1 MSNNIRN
8 RQSAEIL
15 KAVYRNSQM
24 AYEASSDVLKHCKN
38 NMLFREINREK
49 ERYKNVAAQSKSELA
64 RRNEP
69 AEEVAPFGKMMSKMG
84 IAMKTASDQSSGNI
98 AKIMLRGTTMGRK
111 PLAQRRPENP
121 RKRGKAPR
129 ARTGILRKSEKIPMR
144 SRALSENIP
153 CDIKAGKGKSL
164 HSPVSCEDNSPKF

>member
-98 AKIMLRGTTMGRK
+98 AKIMLRGTTMGIIDMQHAVNRSHNADPK
-111 PLAQRRPENP
+111 IRESA
-121 RKRGKAPR
+121 
-129 ARTGILRKSEKIPMR
+129 EKLLER
-144 SRALSENIP
+144 EQEY
-153 CDIKAGKGKSL
+153 CESL
-164 HSPVSCEDNSPKF
+164 KKYL

>member
-49 ERYKNVAAQSKSELA
+49 ERYKNVAAQSKCELA

-98 AKIMLRGTTMGRK
+98 AKIMLRGTTMGIIDMQHAVNRSHNAD
-111 PLAQRRPENP
+111 P
-121 RKRGKAPR
+121 
-129 ARTGILRKSEKIPMR
+129 KIR
-144 SRALSENIP
+144 ESAERLLEREQEY
-153 CDIKAGKGKSL
+153 CESL
-164 HSPVSCEDNSPKF
+164 KKYL

>member
-1 MSNNIRN
+1 MSRKRGNFMSNNIRN

-98 AKIMLRGTTMGRK
+98 AKIMLRGTTMGIIDMQHAVNRSHNADPK
-111 PLAQRRPENP
+111 IRESA
-121 RKRGKAPR
+121 
-129 ARTGILRKSEKIPMR
+129 EKLLER
-144 SRALSENIP
+144 EQEY
-153 CDIKAGKGKSL
+153 CESL
-164 HSPVSCEDNSPKF
+164 KKYL

>member
-15 KAVYRNSQM
+15 QAVYRNSQM

-38 NMLFREINREK
+38 NTLFREINREK
-49 ERYKNVAAQSKSELA
+49 ERYKNIAAQSKNELA
-64 RRNEP
+64 RRNEA

-98 AKIMLRGTTMGRK
+98 AKIMLRGTTMGIIDMQHAVNRSHNADPK
-111 PLAQRRPENP
+111 IRES
-121 RKRGKAPR
+121 
-129 ARTGILRKSEKIPMR
+129 IEKLLER
-144 SRALSENIP
+144 EQEY
-153 CDIKAGKGKSL
+153 CESL
-164 HSPVSCEDNSPKF
+164 KKYL

>member
-1 MSNNIRN
+1 MSNSIRN

-15 KAVYRNSQM
+15 QAVYRNSQM

-38 NMLFREINREK
+38 NLLFREINREK

-64 RRNEP
+64 RRNET

-98 AKIMLRGTTMGRK
+98 AKIMLRGTTMGIIDMQHAVNRSHNADPK
-111 PLAQRRPENP
+111 IRESAEKLLEREQEYCENL
-121 RKRGKAPR
+121 KKY
-129 ARTGILRKSEKIPMR
+129 L
-144 SRALSENIP
+144 
-153 CDIKAGKGKSL
+153 
-164 HSPVSCEDNSPKF
+164 

>member
-1 MSNNIRN
+1 MTNNIRN

-49 ERYKNVAAQSKSELA
+49 ERYKNVAAQTKSELA
-64 RRNEP
+64 RRSEA

-98 AKIMLRGTTMGRK
+98 AKIMLRGTTMGIIDMQHAVNRSHNADPK
-111 PLAQRRPENP
+111 IRESA
-121 RKRGKAPR
+121 
-129 ARTGILRKSEKIPMR
+129 EKLLER
-144 SRALSENIP
+144 EQEY
-153 CDIKAGKGKSL
+153 CESL
-164 HSPVSCEDNSPKF
+164 KKYL

>member
-15 KAVYRNSQM
+15 QAVYRNTQM

-38 NMLFREINREK
+38 NTLFREINREK
-49 ERYKNVAAQSKSELA
+49 ERYKNIAAQSKTELA
-64 RRNEP
+64 RRNEA

-98 AKIMLRGTTMGRK
+98 AKIMLRGTTMGIIDMQHAVNRSHNADPK
-111 PLAQRRPENP
+111 IRESA
-121 RKRGKAPR
+121 
-129 ARTGILRKSEKIPMR
+129 EKLLER
-144 SRALSENIP
+144 EQEY
-153 CDIKAGKGKSL
+153 CESL
-164 HSPVSCEDNSPKF
+164 KKYL

>member
-98 AKIMLRGTTMGRK
+98 AKIMLRGTTMGIIDMQHAVNRSHNAD
-111 PLAQRRPENP
+111 P
-121 RKRGKAPR
+121 
-129 ARTGILRKSEKIPMR
+129 KIR
-144 SRALSENIP
+144 ESAERLLEREQEY
-153 CDIKAGKGKSL
+153 CESL
-164 HSPVSCEDNSPKF
+164 KKYL

>member
-15 KAVYRNSQM
+15 QAVYRNSQM

-38 NMLFREINREK
+38 NTLFREINREK
-49 ERYKNVAAQSKSELA
+49 ERYKNIAAQSKTELA
-64 RRNEP
+64 RRNEA

-98 AKIMLRGTTMGRK
+98 AKIMLRGTTMGIIDMQHAVNRSHNADPK
-111 PLAQRRPENP
+111 IRESA
-121 RKRGKAPR
+121 
-129 ARTGILRKSEKIPMR
+129 EKLLER
-144 SRALSENIP
+144 EQEY
-153 CDIKAGKGKSL
+153 CESL
-164 HSPVSCEDNSPKF
+164 KKYL

>member
-49 ERYKNVAAQSKSELA
+49 ERYKNVAAQSKRELA
-64 RRNEP
+64 RRSEP

-98 AKIMLRGTTMGRK
+98 AKIMLRGTTMGIIDMQHAVNRSHNADPK
-111 PLAQRRPENP
+111 IRESA
-121 RKRGKAPR
+121 
-129 ARTGILRKSEKIPMR
+129 EKLLER
-144 SRALSENIP
+144 EQEY
-153 CDIKAGKGKSL
+153 CESL
-164 HSPVSCEDNSPKF
+164 KKYL

>member
-15 KAVYRNSQM
+15 QAVYRNSQM

-38 NMLFREINREK
+38 NTLFREINREK
-49 ERYKNVAAQSKSELA
+49 ERYRNIAAQSKNELR
-64 RRNEP
+64 RRNEA

-98 AKIMLRGTTMGRK
+98 AKIMLRGTTMGIIDMQHAVNRSHNADPK
-111 PLAQRRPENP
+111 IRESA
-121 RKRGKAPR
+121 
-129 ARTGILRKSEKIPMR
+129 EKLLER
-144 SRALSENIP
+144 EQEY
-153 CDIKAGKGKSL
+153 CESL
-164 HSPVSCEDNSPKF
+164 KKYL